1 MNGVPF
7 LPSSLKTV
15 CIMLGP
21 YRNLTTLTASIAFLH
36 PGCQVLNHAMDR
48 VFADESRNF
57 ISTCSESAFH
67 NFISYA
73 LSISDSGERGDHGG
87 SITFSHAF
95 DSVLLRDAYAARF
108 GTSLMKK
115 EITCF
120 FWKES
125 LRMSNALKE
134 NHADFEKLFLLSPK
148 LKFLLPIRDPLD
160 AAVSNMKTKHHRL
173 FKTISE
179 YSLTTVLDAILSEIA
194 WFLDLESKYPR
205 RFLSFLQNE
214 FHPAFLDKLASFLE
228 ISEDSLWRKQAMDCY
243 VMKPSYPR
251 DEVLLKHLKAGLEEK
266 LPEHPEMMEK
276 IFRLASSSG

>member
-1 MNGVPF
+1 MFF
-7 LPSSLKTV
+7 LEGIPAHV
-15 CIMLGP
+15 ECAE
-21 YRNLTTLTASIAFLH
+21 R
-36 PGCQVLNHAMDR
+36 
-48 VFADESRNF
+48 ESRRF
-57 ISTCSESAFH
+57 REIIFVES
-67 NFISYA
+67 
-73 LSISDSGERGDHGG
+73 
-87 SITFSHAF
+87 
-95 DSVLLRDAYAARF
+95 
-108 GTSLMKK
+108 
-115 EITCF
+115 
-120 FWKES
+120 
-125 LRMSNALKE
+125 
-134 NHADFEKLFLLSPK
+134 K